1 MTRSLEVWCVI
12 FNFVK
17 RVWVDLYLLNAH
29 RERKR
34 ERDVVLTENYY
45 FSEEAVLLER
55 GSCSNLI

>member
-17 RVWVDLYLLNAH
+17 RVWVDLYLLNVH
-29 RERKR
+29 RERK
-34 ERDVVLTENYY
+34 RDVVLTENYY

-55 GSCSNLI
+55 GSNNV